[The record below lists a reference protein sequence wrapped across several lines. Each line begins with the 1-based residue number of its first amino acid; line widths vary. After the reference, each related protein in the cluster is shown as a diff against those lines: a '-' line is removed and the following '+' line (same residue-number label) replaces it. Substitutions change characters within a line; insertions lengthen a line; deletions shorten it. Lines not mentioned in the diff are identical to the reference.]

1 MSMKTRWCN
10 PDKWLFDCQRLW
22 WWYSAWFQL
31 HSNENMRTS
40 FSSYSSSGIFFL
52 LFACFALSLVFVCV
66 VLRVSRCLCFDA
78 SVWNWKCARK
88 CGEGGEKGENSS
100 CLCLS
105 PCDVSWPKK
114 ILSVNASFSVSLRAS
129 HSMYY
134 AFTSTYTQI
143 QNPNLHAQ
151 GLEQK
156 PWLFMQ
162 WKKAKG
168 CSHNPLSV
176 VREERKERRGEREK
190 GQGDKERG
198 NDKGGIDFQPRKIP

>member
-1 MSMKTRWCN
+1 MSVKTRWCN

-88 CGEGGEKGENSS
+88 CGEEGEKGENSS

-114 ILSVNASFSVSLRAS
+114 ILSVNASVSVSLRAS
-129 HSMYY
+129 HSTTLSQALTRKSKSKSSCTGIGTKALTFY
-134 AFTSTYTQI
+134 AMEKS
-143 QNPNLHAQ
+143 
-151 GLEQK
+151 
-156 PWLFMQ
+156 
-162 WKKAKG
+162 
-168 CSHNPLSV
+168 
-176 VREERKERRGEREK
+176 ERM
-190 GQGDKERG
+190 
-198 NDKGGIDFQPRKIP
+198 FA